1 MALVHAL
8 NKFVDVVFTVTSI
21 TTFGEVGALVLHAAL
36 GTGQLE
42 GPQKLVDNLELVP
55 ASVDLVN
62 DIFHADDTMLAEV
75 LLDDS
80 VGSDRE
86 TVSTNLGKTTL
97 VDKLADSLEGRVA
110 IGDVGLDQKEKLL
123 SSRVEPNEGGPGRV
137 P

>member
-1 MALVHAL
+1 
-8 NKFVDVVFTVTSI
+8 
-21 TTFGEVGALVLHAAL
+21 VGALVLHAAL

-80 VGSDRE
+80 VGSDRRRFPP
-86 TVSTNLGKTTL
+86 TL
-97 VDKLADSLEGRVA
+97 AKPRL
-110 IGDVGLDQKEKLL
+110 
-123 SSRVEPNEGGPGRV
+123 
-137 P
+137 